1 MSKKYLHFKETEL
14 KQFRLYFQKKKKK
27 KVSIFQTPNFGTV
40 GATSTE

>member
-1 MSKKYLHFKETEL
+1 MSKKYLLFKETEL
-14 KQFRLYFQKKKKK
+14 KQYRLYFQKTKKK